1 MTERRLLLATT
12 NPGKIREFRALL
24 KGLPLRV
31 VGLEDVCP
39 GLSFRERGRT
49 FAENARGKS
58 LFFSRK
64 WDGLT
69 LAEDSGLEVEALD
82 GAPGVVSARFA
93 RPKPTDEKNNRKVL
107 RLLSGVPERARRA
120 RYVCVL
126 VLSLRGR
133 VIKEVRGEVRG
144 RIAVEPRGTGGFG
157 YDPLFCYPRL
167 RRTFAE
173 IPPEVKNGISHR
185 GRAVRKMREFLEK
198 IGRARADEAPDPALN
213 GGRRMGG

>member
-12 NPGKIREFRALL
+12 NPGKIREFRALY
-24 KGLPLRV
+24 KGLPLRI

-58 LFFSRK
+58 LYYSRK

-69 LAEDSGLEVEALD
+69 LAEDSGLEVEALG

-93 RPKPTDEKNNRKVL
+93 RPRATDEKNNRKVL
-107 RLLSGVPERARRA
+107 RLLAGIPERARQA

-126 VLSLRGR
+126 VLSWQGR
-133 VIKEVRGEVRG
+133 VVKEVRGEVRG
-144 RIAVEPRGTGGFG
+144 RIAAEPRGTGGFG
-157 YDPLFCYPRL
+157 YDPLFYYPRL

-173 IPPEVKNGISHR
+173 LPADIKNRVSHR
-185 GRAVRKMREFLEK
+185 GRAARKMREFLEK
-198 IGRARADEAPDPALN
+198 SGRARADW
-213 GGRRMGG
+213 RRTLP